1 MEIIYICIYIILC
14 TCLFLFA
21 ICLFSIFPREICK
34 SLIEKWKCG
43 KRLEWNEILKMKD
56 DLLSISFYEFFPQLF
71 FWCLI
76 SLAFLSLEIVSGS
89 KHFEIFQTKF
99 TDVSWL
105 CERTS
110 SQNTLIIVVTEHC
123 IIQIHNI
130 QYCTILYAP
139 LSTGHH
145 SSQYSDTISICF
157 NLRFFSSLF
166 NLHHSFIFLL
176 RLCLQ
181 FLFLLPPSF
190 LSVYLSTSAF
200 FALVLSFVLFSFFL
214 LIPSLLN

>member
-130 QYCTILYAP
+130 QYNAQYYTPHFQQVTIVHNTLTPYLFVLILDFFLHFLISTIHSFFFSAYAFNFFSFFHLLSCRFILALP
-139 LSTGHH
+139 LSLHWYCH
-145 SSQYSDTISICF
+145 S
-157 NLRFFSSLF
+157 FSSLF
-166 NLHHSFIFLL
+166 FFWFH
-176 RLCLQ
+176 LC
-181 FLFLLPPSF
+181 
-190 LSVYLSTSAF
+190 
-200 FALVLSFVLFSFFL
+200 
-214 LIPSLLN
+214 